1 MKHALTNALL
11 ALGMTSLFTAGALAG
26 ASGQPIVLAENGTAK
41 CTIVL
46 ADEAIEPEQTAAS
59 ELAEY
64 FKKVTGAEFTI
75 VKEGQDPKTGTRIYV
90 GPTEYARKQGI
101 VTELLGPERWYMRS
115 SSDGNL
121 ILAGGRPRGTIY
133 AAYHFLEDVVGIHW
147 WSPWEEYVPSQT
159 NLSIAA
165 LDRHGEPV
173 FRNRCLDVANY
184 FFGDETFPFAARSKI
199 NRLVANRS
207 ITFKYGGGASFGPPA
222 LVHTEGQFIYRY
234 KKDFSFKRNPEW
246 FAMKDGKRWVFNNQS
261 GWSSKNQ
268 LCLSN
273 PKLRQAFLK
282 KLKENI
288 AETRDQPCP
297 PMIFDV
303 SLNDVPTLCQCDSCQ
318 AAIKKYGGIDTGLLL
333 EFVNYMADGIK
344 DDYPGVMVETLA
356 YLNTERVPKGI
367 VPRANVIVTLCDTKS
382 TYTKPIAH
390 DEYLVQRLAA
400 WSKITNNIFVW
411 DYHTNFVD
419 MALPMPF
426 ESTFQPDLQLFRK
439 YNVVGVMSEYHYP
452 IFEELR
458 DLRLWL
464 LAKLLEDPYQNQAT
478 LIETFTDGFYGPA
491 GVHVRRYI
499 EELSKAAKASP
510 GYMTTAGKTAGL
522 KYLSPPFVLKAQE
535 FFAEAEKAVDG
546 SETLLRRVRHARMA
560 IDKATLALFSRIWG
574 EWKADGKKEEDLP
587 LNREEIAAR
596 LRDTV
601 EAQWRLRVDPE
612 ALAASTYRA
621 KKVAARKTK
630 FFTKVDKYLKQS
642 LIAINPPAK
651 FEHLPWEDY
660 TAYAADTFGIY
671 ALDGKKAEVVEDR
684 QTQNGIAC
692 RTELS
697 VKAIDALDGNAL
709 KWDMHDH
716 AKKHTGKE
724 AAIKYLKLAEIV
736 PGTGYHWYKLGTYQ
750 ISENNFIWMYGVNL
764 GIELGD
770 ARDPLNPAGEYDVWA
785 RARFDGPEFRG
796 DEEKAGPNAIS
807 IEWVVAVK
815 KGKI

>member
-1 MKHALTNALL
+1 MKNALTNALL
-11 ALGMTSLFTAGALAG
+11 ALGMTASFAACALG
-26 ASGQPIVLAENGTAK
+26 ESSDQRIVLAENGIAK

-46 ADEAIEPEQTAAS
+46 ADRAIEPEQTAAD
-59 ELAEY
+59 ELADY
-64 FKKVTGAEFTI
+64 LGKVTGAKFTI
-75 VKEGQDPKTGTRIYV
+75 VKEGQEAKKGALIYV

-101 VTELLGPERWYMRS
+101 VPELLGPERWYMRTS
-115 SSDGNL
+115 PDGNL
-121 ILAGGRPRGTIY
+121 VLAGGRPRGTIY
-133 AAYHFLEDVVGIHW
+133 AVYHFLEDVIGVRW
-147 WSPWEEYVPSQT
+147 WSPWEESVPSAT
-159 NLSIAA
+159 NLNIPA

-173 FRNRCLDVANY
+173 FRNRCLDVANH
-184 FFGDETFPFAARSKI
+184 FFGDETFPFAARNKI

-207 ITFKYGGGASFGPPA
+207 IAFKYGGGASFGPPA

-234 KKDFSFKRNPEW
+234 KKDFNFKRNPEW
-246 FAMKDGKRWVFNNQS
+246 FAMKNGKRWVFNNQS

-273 PKLRQAFLK
+273 PELRKAFLK
-282 KLKENI
+282 KMRENI
-288 AETRDQPCP
+288 AETRDQPAP

-318 AAIKKYGGIDTGLLL
+318 AVIKKYGGKDSGLLL

-344 DDYPGVMVETLA
+344 DEYPGVMIETLA
-356 YLNTERVPKGI
+356 YLNTESTPKGI

-390 DEYLVQRLAA
+390 DEYLAQRLAA
-400 WSKITNNIFVW
+400 WSKITDKIFVW

-439 YNVVGVMSEYHYP
+439 YNVVGVMSEYHFP

-464 LAKLLEDPYQNQAT
+464 LAKLLEDPYQNQAA
-478 LIETFTDGFYGPA
+478 LIETFTQGFYGSA
-491 GVHVRRYI
+491 GVHIRRYT
-499 EELSKAAKASP
+499 EELGKAAKGSP
-510 GYMTTAGKTAGL
+510 GFISTAGKTASL
-522 KYLSPPFVLKAQE
+522 KYLTPSFILKAQE
-535 FFAEAEKAVDG
+535 LFDEAEKAAG
-546 SETLLRRVRHARMA
+546 HSGILLRRVRHARMA
-560 IDKATLALFSRIWG
+560 IDKATLAIFSRILGKWQ
-574 EWKADGKKEEDLP
+574 ADGKKQEDLP

-596 LRDTV
+596 LRDTI
-601 EAQWRLRVDPE
+601 EAQWQLRVDPE
-612 ALAASTYRA
+612 ALSASAYRTR
-621 KKVAARKTK
+621 KVAARKAK
-630 FFTKVDKYLKQS
+630 FFTKIDKYLKQS

-671 ALDGKKAEVVEDR
+671 AKDGEKAEVVEDKR
-684 QTQNGIAC
+684 TQNGIAC
-692 RTELS
+692 RAELS
-697 VKAIDALDGNAL
+697 DETIAELDGKAL

-724 AAIKYLKLAEIV
+724 SAIKHLKLAEIV
-736 PGTGYHWYKLGTYQ
+736 PGTGYHWYKLGTYC
-750 ISENNFIWMYGVNL
+750 ITENNFIWMYFVNL

-770 ARDPLNPAGEYDVWA
+770 ARDPLNPAGEYDIWA
-785 RARFDGPEFRG
+785 RVKFEGPGFNG
-796 DEEKAGPNAIS
+796 DAKTEKSAIS